1 MATLGNSDT
10 RDMANPEMDMADPE
24 KANTHEIENGNSG
37 SSNDGIE
44 GGINH
49 HSWDNHTSFNKYPT
63 HQEGYENKVCLFG
76 FRPKAPILTI
86 RFTD

>member
-10 RDMANPEMDMADPE
+10 RDMANTETEMIDPE
-24 KANTHEIENGNSG
+24 KAGIQEIEGGNSG

-63 HQEGYENKVCLFG
+63 HQEGYENKVCLSDVTP
-76 FRPKAPILTI
+76 RPSINNSI
-86 RFTD
+86 Y